1 MVNACDVPSPES
13 SAESTE
19 LRDLSD
25 LVEVGVYPTSKAGF
39 DHGLVILALGDP
51 FWLEPAGDS
60 FRLLVEPHAAARVL
74 EQLAC
79 FDRESIDWP
88 PPPVADDAPTR
99 KAELVTPLLWC
110 IAMLASFSAQGEWPG
125 WTTFGELDA
134 QAVFVRGEW
143 WRLLTALFLHADF
156 GHLMSNLVS
165 GIFVFSAVLT
175 TMGRRR
181 GWLLLAIGAIA
192 GNFIAAAMNHSV
204 AYRSLGASTSI
215 FAAVGLLTGR
225 ALRVGLRADHPHRW
239 RTLFVPVATG
249 LIVLALYGAG
259 GQQVDVIAHA
269 TGFCAGLVLGLI
281 AGAERSVRS

>member
-1 MVNACDVPSPES
+1 MVNACEVPSPES

-19 LRDLSD
+19 QRDRSD
-25 LVEVGVYPTSKAGF
+25 LVEVGVYSTSTAGF
-39 DHGLVILALGDP
+39 DHGLVVLALGDP
-51 FWLEPAGDS
+51 FWLEPTDDS

-74 EQLAC
+74 EQLAF

-88 PPPVADDAPTR
+88 PRLVADDAPVR

-110 IAMLASFSAQGEWPG
+110 ITVLASFSAQGEWPG
-125 WTTFGELDA
+125 WTRVGELDA
-134 QAVFVRGEW
+134 QALFARGEW
-143 WRLLTALFLHADF
+143 WRLFTALFLHADF

-181 GWLLLAIGAIA
+181 GWLLLAIAAIV
-192 GNFIAAAMNHSV
+192 GNLIAAAMNHSV
-204 AYRSLGASTSI
+204 AYRSLGASTAI

-249 LIVLALYGAG
+249 LVVLALYGAG

-269 TGFCAGLVLGLI
+269 TGFFAGLVLGLI
-281 AGAERSVRS
+281 AGVRRSAQA